1 MGVIET
7 VFGGKAETQQRE
19 TETEQKYAVL
29 LNAGPDDTATAANGF
44 GYVLELDDAG
54 YETRLYLDGEATK
67 WPAEFYENPDRPFN
81 HEWTQIKRR
90 DLLMGACGFCAN
102 AFEVAEACERSEVDL
117 LSGSDEH
124 APEVAQ
130 LADDGFEL
138 LTMG

>member
-1 MGVIET
+1 MGVLET
-7 VFGGKAETQQRE
+7 VLGDTTEPQSQETD
-19 TETEQKYAVL
+19 TEQKYAVL
-29 LNAGPDDTATAANGF
+29 LNAGPDDTATAANAF
-44 GYVLELDDAG
+44 GYALELDDAG

-90 DLLMGACGFCAN
+90 GLLMGACGFCAN
-102 AFEVAEACERSEVDL
+102 AFDVAEACERSAVDL
-117 LSGSDEH
+117 LSDGDEH

-130 LADDGFEL
+130 LADDGYEL